1 MLKESGYTVKDA
13 CNALGISRSSYYSCK
28 GTRDT
33 EVAASRCRDNNLL
46 GKIKEIKAEHP
57 FWGVRRLTAWLKH
70 RGGLKVNRERVQK
83 LMKKH
88 GLLATQTV
96 HRGVSPGLKAETVLG
111 DRHDEIY
118 GVFYWVGIPCNSIRL
133 VYKEDRR
140 LESLIKEQVRRM
152 EGSIGDGHREGISQW
167 YKGARTETYK

>member
-1 MLKESGYTVKDA
+1 MEMLKESGYTVKDA

-70 RGGLKVNRERVQK
+70 REGLKVNHKRIHRV
-83 LMKKH
+83 MKKH
-88 GLLATQTV
+88 GLLATQT
-96 HRGVSPGLKAETVLG
+96 RTLERSKPRAESR
-111 DRHDEIY
+111 D
-118 GVFYWVGIPCNSIRL
+118 
-133 VYKEDRR
+133 
-140 LESLIKEQVRRM
+140 
-152 EGSIGDGHREGISQW
+152 SIGGS
-167 YKGARTETYK
+167 T